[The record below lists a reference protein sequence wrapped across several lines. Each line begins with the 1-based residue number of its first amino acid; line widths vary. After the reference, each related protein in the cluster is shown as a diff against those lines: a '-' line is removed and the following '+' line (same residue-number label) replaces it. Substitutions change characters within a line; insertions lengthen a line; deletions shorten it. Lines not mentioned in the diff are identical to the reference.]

1 MDQGKWYAVGMFD
14 PFEKRDG
21 IRSDFE
27 RVGKDIA
34 KVIDFEVKRTNK
46 SSQ

>member
-1 MDQGKWYAVGMFD
+1 LKHGRIGSTVV
-14 PFEKRDG
+14 RDG

-27 RVGKDIA
+27 RIGKDIA